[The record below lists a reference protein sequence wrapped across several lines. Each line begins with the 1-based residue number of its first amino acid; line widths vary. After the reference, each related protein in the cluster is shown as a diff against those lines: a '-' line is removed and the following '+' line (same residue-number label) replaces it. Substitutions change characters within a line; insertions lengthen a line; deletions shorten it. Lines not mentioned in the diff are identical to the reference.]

1 MFKFDLAQSAGRLN
15 EGQRDCLRLVLGHM
29 NSKEIGRELGVSP
42 HTVDQR
48 LRRSM
53 RLLNASSRFE
63 AARKFSQIDTENA
76 YQSLIYQSPD
86 VEKEMQTGK
95 LGASVKPEHRFERD
109 WKENHQNEHHR
120 NADSGQDTDGDR
132 YPRDHYSGNHYPN
145 ININR
150 YPIPRYQCEKNQ
162 LTVFEKLGWIGLIA
176 IGSALSFGGI
186 LAGLEALSRLRG

>member
-1 MFKFDLAQSAGRLN
+1 
-15 EGQRDCLRLVLGHM
+15 M

-53 RLLNASSRFE
+53 QLLNASSRFE
-63 AARKFSQIDTENA
+63 AARRFAQVDTENA

-95 LGASVKPEHRFERD
+95 LGASVKPEHSFERD
-109 WKENHQNEHHR
+109 LKENHQNEIHR
-120 NADSGQDTDGDR
+120 NIGSAKNVSGG
-132 YPRDHYSGNHYPN
+132 HYPSETHHPN
-145 ININR
+145 VTINR
-150 YPIPRYQCEKNQ
+150 FPIPRYQCEKNQ
-162 LTVFEKLGWIGLIA
+162 LTVFEKLGWIGLIT
-176 IGSALSFGGI
+176 IGSALSFGGR